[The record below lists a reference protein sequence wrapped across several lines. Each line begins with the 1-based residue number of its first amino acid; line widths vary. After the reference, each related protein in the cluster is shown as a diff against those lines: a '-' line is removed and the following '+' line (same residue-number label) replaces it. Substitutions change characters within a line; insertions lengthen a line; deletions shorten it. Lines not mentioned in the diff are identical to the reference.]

1 MANLKKKYNRTKSEL
16 VKSLN
21 KSDRK
26 TVVLSIKVV
35 ETSKIKQH
43 LIYEC
48 SYLDS
53 GKEKNVTIIARDIT
67 EAMLKLEPYL
77 GAGIPDTTTNLIL
90 GSERYTNVPLDPP
103 V

>member
-21 KSDRK
+21 KSDRR

-35 ETSKIKQH
+35 ETSKIKEH

-48 SYLDS
+48 LYLDN
-53 GKEKNVTIIARDIT
+53 GKEKNVTIIAQDIT
-67 EAMLKLEPYL
+67 NAMLKLEPYL
-77 GAGIPDTTTNLIL
+77 DAGIPDTTTNLIL